1 MTMCLEKARRAW
13 VRLPRPLHGA
23 LLELRSEHP
32 RPTVFSTS
40 QFVQFEPRL
49 RDWGLTEITTAPN
62 GINGEQVQVV
72 SLNRLGVAFAKHLS
86 PLPTDRRSLPPL
98 MPLAD
103 VLADLPQPVF
113 DWISG
118 PPPIEK
124 HPGGILFEAMGV
136 LLPTFRGDA
145 YNPSRELTLALEE
158 VAFRNSGGALR
169 KDGPA
174 VSFLTPELTDALRL
188 ILDSN
193 GVPWKDGGI
202 DGRAI
207 RSICDTDGCGLVTLR
222 DIYDNSR
229 PGAPPNAY
237 VIRREWVVPHM
248 MKPVARALVDG
259 EIDPFKLV
267 ILMPNEYREWV
278 ADGLPLNKVP
288 PHPRLLALI
297 GVIKKKG
304 KYDWQFV
311 KDYFDV
317 QPRVAAFLRAYENGV
332 TIPDE
337 EAYDGEGV
345 DIVLPDEDGP
355 TDSGWDILGA
365 TPEQVAYLNQP
376 GFSIEPATPG
386 AVDTLA
392 ALDSLI
398 ATAGDAAKVVEAP
411 VPSNAELAAAKAR
424 REARH
429 PVADLSL
436 DDEFDIL

>member
-32 RPTVFSTS
+32 RPVVFGTS
-40 QFVQFEPRL
+40 QFVRFEPRL

-62 GINGEQVQVV
+62 GINDEQVQVV
-72 SLNRLGVAFAKHLS
+72 SLNRLGIAFAKHLTA
-86 PLPTDRRSLPPL
+86 LPTDRRSLPPL
-98 MPLAD
+98 VPLAD
-103 VLADLPQPVF
+103 ILADLPQPVF
-113 DWISG
+113 DWISA

-136 LLPTFRGDA
+136 LLPNFRGDA
-145 YNPSRELTLALEE
+145 YNASRELTLALEE
-158 VAFRNSGGALR
+158 VAFRRSGGALR

-174 VSFLTPELTDALRL
+174 VSFLSPELTDALRR

-193 GVPWKDGGI
+193 GIPWKDGGI

-222 DIYDNSR
+222 DVHADPA
-229 PGAPPNAY
+229 PGEPARVY
-237 VIRREWVVPHM
+237 VKDREWVVPHH
-248 MKPVARALVDG
+248 MKPIARALVDG

-267 ILMPNEYREWV
+267 ILMPSAYREWV
-278 ADGLPLNKVP
+278 ADGLPINAVP
-288 PHPRLLALI
+288 DHPRLLALI
-297 GVIKKKG
+297 GVIKRKG
-304 KYDWQFV
+304 KYDWAFV

-332 TIPDE
+332 TVPDDA
-337 EAYDGEGV
+337 AYDGSGV
-345 DIVLPDEDGP
+345 DIMLPDDPEPDFDLGLDNP
-355 TDSGWDILGA
+355 FDILSGMTGA
-365 TPEQVAYLNQP
+365 
-376 GFSIEPATPG
+376 PADPT
-386 AVDTLA
+386 ARARA
-392 ALDSLI
+392 AEEGHVI
-398 ATAGDAAKVVEAP
+398 EAP
-411 VPSNAELAAAKAR
+411 VPSNAELARAR
-424 REARH
+424 AEREARQ

>member
-32 RPTVFSTS
+32 RPVVFGTS

-62 GINGEQVQVV
+62 GIKGETVQVV
-72 SLNRLGVAFAKHLS
+72 SLNRLGVAFAKHLT

-98 MPLAD
+98 VPLAD

-174 VSFLTPELTDALRL
+174 VSFLTPELTDALRR

-193 GVPWKDGGI
+193 GIPWKDGGI

-222 DIYDNSR
+222 DVSDPAK
-229 PGAPPNAY
+229 PGY
-237 VIRREWVVPHM
+237 VVGREWVVPHH

-267 ILMPNEYREWV
+267 ILMPNDYREWV

-332 TIPDE
+332 TVPDE
-337 EAYDGEGV
+337 EAYDGDGV
-345 DIVLPDEDGP
+345 EITLPEDDEFDIM
-355 TDSGWDILGA
+355 
-365 TPEQVAYLNQP
+365 
-376 GFSIEPATPG
+376 
-386 AVDTLA
+386 
-392 ALDSLI
+392 
-398 ATAGDAAKVVEAP
+398 GDAPRIIEAP
-411 VPSNAELAAAKAR
+411 TPPFAKDASGYR
-424 REARH
+424 LTE

-436 DDEFDIL
+436 DDAFDIL